1 MGVIS
6 NPLSGANRRRGLG
19 AIQHCLQ
26 GYPDVPH
33 RVVRGLADVQ
43 AALEDFRRRRL
54 NLIAVN
60 SGDGTIQAALT
71 VLLGQQLFD
80 STPVL
85 ALLNGGTTNMTHQD
99 LGVGGPPGEALRR
112 VIDWAYHGV
121 GPAQIRRQTILK
133 VQTATIARPLYGLFF
148 GSACIFN
155 GIRFFHS
162 SVNGMGLR
170 GDAAHLLIVARFL
183 WALARRDDA
192 LAAPLPAG
200 IRAGRLSA
208 EPSDYLLLLVTT
220 LDRLIMGLR
229 PFQPYGEGP
238 LKLTAVSARPRNL
251 LRVLLFMLRGR
262 PHPCVHPG
270 NGYIACHAPAVRLD
284 MDGGFAVDGELFS
297 ADRRSGPVLIEAGGT
312 ADFLLFRQ

>member
-6 NPLSGANRRRGLG
+6 NPLSGANRRNGLG
-19 AIQHCLQ
+19 AVEHCLQ
-26 GYPDVPH
+26 GYPDIPH
-33 RVVRGLADVQ
+33 CVVRHPADVQ

-54 NLIAVN
+54 NVIAVN

-71 VLLGQQLFD
+71 VLLGQRLFD

-99 LGVGGPPGEALRR
+99 LGVGGPPAEALRR
-112 VIDWAYHGV
+112 VIDWVHHGV
-121 GPAQIRRQTILK
+121 GPAQIRRRTILK

-162 SVNGMGLR
+162 RVQGMGLR
-170 GDAAHLLIVARFL
+170 GGPAHLLIVARFL
-183 WALARRDDA
+183 WALARREDA
-192 LAAPLPAG
+192 LVAPLPAG
-200 IRAGRLSA
+200 IRAGRFSA
-208 EPSDYLLLLVTT
+208 APGNYLLLLVTT

-229 PFQPYGEGP
+229 PFQSNGEGP
-238 LKLTAVSARPRNL
+238 LKLTAVGARPRNL
-251 LRVLLFMLRGR
+251 LRVLPFLLRGR
-262 PHPCVHPG
+262 PHPCAHPG

-297 ADRRSGPVLIEAGGT
+297 ADRRRGPVLIEAGDS
-312 ADFLLFRQ
+312 ADFLRL

>member
-6 NPLSGANRRRGLG
+6 NPLSGANRRQGLG

-54 NLIAVN
+54 NLIVVN
-60 SGDGTIQAALT
+60 SGDGTVQAVLT

-80 STPVL
+80 SMPVL

-99 LGVGGPPGEALRR
+99 LGVSGPPGEAVSR
-112 VIDWAYHGV
+112 VIAWAYHGD
-121 GPAQIRRQTILK
+121 GPARIRRQTVLK
-133 VQTATIARPLYGLFF
+133 VQTGSSGRPLYGLFF

-162 SVNGMGLR
+162 RVQRTGLR
-170 GDAAHLLIVARFL
+170 GDVAHLLIMARFL

-192 LAAPLPAG
+192 LVAALRAG
-200 IRAGRLSA
+200 IRAGRLTV
-208 EPSDYLLLLVTT
+208 EPSNYLLLLVTT
-220 LDRLIMGLR
+220 LDRLILGLR
-229 PFQPYGEGP
+229 PFRQQGEGP
-238 LKLTAVSARPRNL
+238 LKLAAVNVRPRHL
-251 LRVLLFMLRGR
+251 LRTLLFMLQGR
-262 PHPCVHPG
+262 HHSYARPE
-270 NGYIACHAPAVRLD
+270 NGYITCNTSAIQLD
-284 MDGGFAVDGELFS
+284 MEGGFAVDGELFR
-297 ADRRSGPVLIEAGGT
+297 ADPRTGPVRIEDGGQ
-312 ADFLLFRQ
+312 AEFLRL

>member
-6 NPLSGANRRRGLG
+6 NPLSGANRRKGLG

-54 NLIAVN
+54 NLIVVN

-112 VIDWAYHGV
+112 VIASGFSI
-121 GPAQIRRQTILK
+121 PACTAWGCAATRRT
-133 VQTATIARPLYGLFF
+133 
-148 GSACIFN
+148 C
-155 GIRFFHS
+155 
-162 SVNGMGLR
+162 
-170 GDAAHLLIVARFL
+170 
-183 WALARRDDA
+183 
-192 LAAPLPAG
+192 
-200 IRAGRLSA
+200 
-208 EPSDYLLLLVTT
+208 
-220 LDRLIMGLR
+220 
-229 PFQPYGEGP
+229 
-238 LKLTAVSARPRNL
+238 
-251 LRVLLFMLRGR
+251 
-262 PHPCVHPG
+262 
-270 NGYIACHAPAVRLD
+270 
-284 MDGGFAVDGELFS
+284 
-297 ADRRSGPVLIEAGGT
+297 
-312 ADFLLFRQ
+312 